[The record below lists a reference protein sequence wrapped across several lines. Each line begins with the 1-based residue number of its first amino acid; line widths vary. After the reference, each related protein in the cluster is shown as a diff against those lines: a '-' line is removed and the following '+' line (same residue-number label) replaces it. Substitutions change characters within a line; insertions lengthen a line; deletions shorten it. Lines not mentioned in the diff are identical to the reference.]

1 MKKQV
6 YVPTDTTQTSP
17 KPTTVD
23 DIPDIANRY
32 VSLDT
37 VLSWLDTL
45 VEVHKNETN
54 TRDN

>member
-45 VEVHKNETN
+45 VEVHKNETT